1 MCNTHTDNKVDTKT
15 RRRRAVT
22 LTDYYEKETMFILSL
37 TSASIYNSAPVL
49 DSQTQVNIMEDSG
62 NLYNLFIKYLDY
74 DSQSYIHRKL
84 F

>member
-1 MCNTHTDNKVDTKT
+1 
-15 RRRRAVT
+15 
-22 LTDYYEKETMFILSL
+22 MFILSL

-74 DSQSYIHRKL
+74 DSQSYIQRKL